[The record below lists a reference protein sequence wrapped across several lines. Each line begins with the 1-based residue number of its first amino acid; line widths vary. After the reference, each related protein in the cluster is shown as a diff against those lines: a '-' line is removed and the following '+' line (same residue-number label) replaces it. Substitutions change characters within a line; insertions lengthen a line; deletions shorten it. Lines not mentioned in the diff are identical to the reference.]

1 MCGSRGPTDEL
12 SHRALPLSLSL
23 SLSPARF
30 LYVRVRCTP
39 STDNNEAETKA
50 RYNADVELD

>member
-1 MCGSRGPTDEL
+1 MCGSRGPTNEL
-12 SHRALPLSLSL
+12 SHRALSLSF
-23 SLSPARF
+23 SLARF
-30 LYVRVRCTP
+30 PYVRVRCTP

>member
-12 SHRALPLSLSL
+12 SHRALPLSL